1 MTELPSTDQVA
12 AYNRA
17 AWNELTRRGNQ
28 WTVPVSRDEIQRA
41 RAGDVKVVLTP
52 TKAVPLSW
60 LGALRGKSVLGLASA
75 GGQQGPLL
83 AAAGAVVTVFDN
95 SPAQLEQD
103 RLVAEREGLSLTL
116 IEGDMRDLSCL
127 KDESF
132 DLVFHPCSNCFVP
145 DVLSV
150 WRECHRVLRPGG
162 ELLAGFVNPVV
173 FMLDL
178 ERERAGQV
186 VLRYRTPFSHFDYPE
201 DPELRKLREEG
212 EPLDFGHSLQDQ
224 IGGQLEAG
232 FHLVSLFEDGW
243 PADRSPLHALMNCY
257 IATRARKP
265 VRSA

>member
-12 AYNRA
+12 AYNKA

-116 IEGDMRDLSCL
+116 IEGDMCDLSCL
-127 KDESF
+127 KDETF

>member
-12 AYNRA
+12 AYNKV

-28 WTVPVSRDEIQRA
+28 WTVPVSREAIQRA
-41 RAGDVKVVLTP
+41 RAGDVHVVLTP
-52 TKAVPLSW
+52 TKAVPASW
-60 LGALRGKSVLGLASA
+60 LGMLRGKSVLGLASA

-83 AAAGAVVTVFDN
+83 AAAGAVVTVLDN
-95 SPAQLEQD
+95 SPAQLAQD
-103 RLVAEREGLSLTL
+103 HLVAEREGLSLTL

-127 KDESF
+127 KDETF

-178 ERERAGQV
+178 ERERAGQA
-186 VLRYRTPFSHFDYPE
+186 VLKYRTPFSHFDYP
-201 DPELRKLREEG
+201 DDSELRKLREEG

-232 FHLVSLFEDGW
+232 FQLVSLFEDGW